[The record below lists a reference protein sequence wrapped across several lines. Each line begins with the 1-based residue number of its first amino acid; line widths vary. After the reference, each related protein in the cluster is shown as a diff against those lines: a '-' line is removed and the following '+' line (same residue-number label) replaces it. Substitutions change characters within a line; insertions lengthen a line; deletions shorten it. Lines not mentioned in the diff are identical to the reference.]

1 VIQNRLCPILGAE
14 QTETWIECRGEG
26 CVWWPLCRQLES
38 VPSVL
43 ERIAMALEVL
53 ANAEL
58 EAKDAREVEIR
69 LADRELIRRQKE
81 RL

>member
-1 VIQNRLCPILGAE
+1 
-14 QTETWIECRGEG
+14 
-26 CVWWPLCRQLES
+26 
-38 VPSVL
+38 
-43 ERIAMALEVL
+43 MALEVL